1 MKFIN
6 ETSARKL
13 EDVELFAI
21 TGGDYG
27 DTAKD
32 TNPDSAFYSINKCV
46 GKYVSPLHG
55 IVSWG
60 KIVNRRFTNGHWEYE
75 FEHSVDVWG
84 WIGTSWCTADD
95 LTTNP

>member
-13 EDVELFAI
+13 EDVELYAI
-21 TGGDYG
+21 TGGEKDESK
-27 DTAKD
+27 KD
-32 TNPDSAFYSINKCV
+32 TTPDSPLYPMNKCV
-46 GKYVSPLHG
+46 GKYTILG
-55 IVSWG
+55 LVSWG